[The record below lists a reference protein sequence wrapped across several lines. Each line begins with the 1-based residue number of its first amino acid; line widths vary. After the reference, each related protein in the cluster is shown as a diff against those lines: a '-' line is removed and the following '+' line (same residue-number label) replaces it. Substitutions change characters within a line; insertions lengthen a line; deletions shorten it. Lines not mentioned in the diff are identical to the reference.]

1 MRLKGDDRQFMLIL
15 GLNMFHA
22 DASAAIVLD
31 GEVKF
36 AIAEE
41 RLNRRKHFGG
51 FPALAVKACLDAV
64 GAKISDIDHVAVGQ
78 DSDANLAKKVQYALA
93 NPAKIPNFIR
103 LRQRKEAMR
112 DVRSLLAQALDVDSS
127 QLRFQEH
134 HLEHHIA
141 HIASAYYCSPWE
153 KAAGFSYDGSGDFV
167 STMMAR
173 CEGNEIEVIDRVFL
187 PHSLGSVYTMICEFI
202 GYTQY
207 GDEGKVMGLAP
218 YGKPTYTDEIR
229 KIVSPKN
236 GGFQLDLGYFKPLGS
251 NQGMQVLPD
260 GTVQLARHFSE
271 RMEKLF
277 GEPRRQHAEITQRDM
292 DLAFA
297 LQHRFEEVF
306 FHLLNDLHRS
316 VPVEDLAMAGGCA
329 LNSVA
334 NGKIFDET
342 PFRRTYIQP
351 AAGDEGLAIGAA
363 LHTYHSV
370 LKQPRRHELKN
381 SYLGPEFSEVR
392 IQSALRNAGL
402 EGKKL
407 ERLAFL
413 EAVADQIAAGN
424 VVGWFQGRM
433 EWGPRALGNRS
444 IVAHPG
450 LPNMKDIL
458 NARIKHREW
467 FRPFAPSILADYQ
480 HEYFEHDHPSPFMLH
495 VYKIYPEKRKE
506 LCAVNH
512 VDDTGRLQTVTRE
525 ENPLYYDLISA
536 FHRKTGIPV
545 ILNTSF
551 NENEPIVC
559 TPEEAIDCFQR
570 TRMDVLAIGPYMVV
584 KPEKDREEVV
594 VSAQQER
601 S

>member
-1 MRLKGDDRQFMLIL
+1 MLIL
-15 GLNMFHA
+15 GLNIFHA

-31 GEVKF
+31 GGVKF

-41 RLNRRKHFGG
+41 RLNRHKHFGG
-51 FPALAVKACLDAV
+51 FPALAIQACLDAV
-64 GAKISDIDHVAVGQ
+64 GAKISDVEHVAVGQ
-78 DSDANLAKKVQYALA
+78 DSDANLVKKVQYALS
-93 NPAKIPNFIR
+93 NPAKILNFIR

-112 DVRSLLAQALDVDSS
+112 DVRSLIAKALDVDPG

-173 CEGNEIEVIDRVFL
+173 CEGNDIEVLDRVFL
-187 PHSLGSVYTMICEFI
+187 PHSLGSLYTMICEFI
-202 GYTQY
+202 GYSNY

-218 YGKPTYTDEIR
+218 YGKDTYCTEIS
-229 KIVSPKN
+229 KIVSPKT
-236 GGFQLDLGYFKPLGS
+236 GGFQLNLSYFKPLGS

-260 GTVQLARHFSE
+260 GTVRLARHFSD
-271 RMEKLF
+271 RMESMF
-277 GEPRRQHAEITQRDM
+277 GEPRKPHTDIAQRDM

-297 LQHRFEEVF
+297 LQHRFEEIF
-306 FHLLNDLHRS
+306 FYLLHRLHER
-316 VPVEDLAMAGGCA
+316 VPLEDLAMAGGCA

-334 NGKIFDET
+334 NGKLFDRT

-370 LKQPRRHELKN
+370 LKQPRRHELKH
-381 SYLGPEFSEVR
+381 SYLGPEFSDSRV
-392 IQSALRNAGL
+392 QSALQSAGL
-402 EGKKL
+402 QYREL
-407 ERLAFL
+407 EWQALL
-413 EAVADQIAAGN
+413 DQVAEQIAAGN

-450 LPNMKDIL
+450 LPNMKDVL

-495 VYKIYPEKRKE
+495 VYKIRPEKRKA

-525 ENPLYYDLISA
+525 ENPMYYDLISA
-536 FHRKTGIPV
+536 FHRKTGLPV

-559 TPEEAIDCFQR
+559 SPEEAIDCFQR
-570 TRMDVLAIGPYMVV
+570 TRMDVLAIGSFLAV
-584 KPEKDREEVV
+584 KPEANREA
-594 VSAQQER
+594 SPGSSER
-601 S
+601 ESLAT

>member
-1 MRLKGDDRQFMLIL
+1 MLIL

-41 RLNRRKHFGG
+41 RLNRHKHFGG
-51 FPALAVKACLDAV
+51 FPELAVKACLDAV
-64 GAKISDIDHVAVGQ
+64 GAKISDVEHVAVGQ
-78 DSDANLAKKVQYALA
+78 DSDANLAKKVRYALA
-93 NPAKIPNFIR
+93 NPAKILNFIR
-103 LRQRKEAMR
+103 LRQRKETMR
-112 DVRSLLAQALDVDSS
+112 DVRSLLSKALQVNSS

-141 HIASAYYCSPWE
+141 HIASSYFCSPWE

-173 CEGNEIEVIDRVFL
+173 CEGNEIEVLDRVFL

-202 GYTQY
+202 GYSQY

-218 YGKPTYTDEIR
+218 YGKDTYRDEMS
-229 KIVSPKN
+229 KIVAPRN
-236 GGFQLDLGYFKPLGS
+236 GGFQLDLSYFKPLGS
-251 NQGMQVLPD
+251 NQGMQVLAD
-260 GTVQLARHFSE
+260 GTVKLARHFSQ
-271 RMEKLF
+271 RMETLF
-277 GEPRRQHAEITQRDM
+277 GEPRQPHTEIKQRDM

-297 LQHRFEEVF
+297 LQHRFEEIF
-306 FHLLNDLHRS
+306 FYLLNQLHSR
-316 VPVEDLAMAGGCA
+316 VPSEDLAMAGGCA

-334 NGKIFDET
+334 NGKLFDRT
-342 PFRRTYIQP
+342 PFCRTYIQP

-370 LKQPRRHELKN
+370 LKQPRRHELKQ
-381 SYLGPEFSEVR
+381 SYLGPEFSESR
-392 IQSALRNAGL
+392 IQSALEKAGL
-402 EGKKL
+402 EYRKL
-407 ERLAFL
+407 ERTAFL
-413 EAVADQIAAGN
+413 DTVAEKIASGN

-450 LPNMKDIL
+450 LPNMKDVL

-467 FRPFAPSILADYQ
+467 FRPFAPSIMADRQ

-495 VYKIYPEKRKE
+495 VYKIRPDKRKE

-512 VDDTGRLQTVTRE
+512 VDDTGRLQSVTRE
-525 ENPLYYDLISA
+525 ENPMYYDLISA

-559 TPEEAIDCFQR
+559 TPEEAIACFQR
-570 TRMDVLAIGPYMVV
+570 TRMDVLAIGSFLAA
-584 KPEKDREEVV
+584 KPSEKSETAHGSGAPQSR
-594 VSAQQER
+594 AG
-601 S
+601 

>member
-1 MRLKGDDRQFMLIL
+1 MLIL

-22 DASAAIVLD
+22 DASAAIVVD

-41 RLNRRKHFGG
+41 RLNRHKHFGG
-51 FPALAVKACLDAV
+51 FPSLAIKACLDAV
-64 GAKISDIDHVAVGQ
+64 GAKINDVKHVAIGQ
-78 DSDANLAKKVQYALA
+78 DTDANIAQKVKYALS
-93 NPAKIPNFIR
+93 NPVKILNFIR

-112 DVRSLLAQALDVDSS
+112 DVRSLIAQALDVNHA

-153 KAAGFSYDGSGDFV
+153 KASGLSYDGSGDFV
-167 STMMAR
+167 STMTAR
-173 CEGNEIEVIDRVFL
+173 CEGNEIQVLDRVFL
-187 PHSLGSVYTMICEFI
+187 PHSLGSFYTMICEFI
-202 GYTQY
+202 GYAKY

-218 YGKPTYTDEIR
+218 YGKETYCAEIE
-229 KIVSPKN
+229 KIVSPNYNKL
-236 GGFQLDLGYFKPLGS
+236 QLDLRYFKTLGS
-251 NQGMQVLPD
+251 NQGMQILPD
-260 GTVQLARHFSE
+260 GTVQLARHFSD

-277 GEPRRQHAEITQRDM
+277 GHPREPHSEITQRDM
-292 DLAFA
+292 DLAYA
-297 LQHRFEEVF
+297 MQHRFEQIF
-306 FHLLNDLHRS
+306 FHLLNRLHAR
-316 VPVEDLAMAGGCA
+316 VPSENLAMAGGCA

-334 NGKIFDET
+334 NGKLFDAT
-342 PFRRTYIQP
+342 PFRKTYIQP

-363 LHTYHSV
+363 LHAYHSV
-370 LKQPRRHELKN
+370 LKQPHRHELKN
-381 SYLGPEFSEVR
+381 AYLGPAFSESQ
-392 IQSALRNAGL
+392 IQSALQHAGL
-402 EGKKL
+402 ECRKL
-407 ERLAFL
+407 DRAALL
-413 EAVADQIAAGN
+413 ESVAEQIAAGN

-480 HEYFEHDHPSPFMLH
+480 HEYFEYDHPSPFMLH
-495 VYKIYPEKRKE
+495 VYKIRPDKRKV

-570 TRMDVLAIGPYMVV
+570 TRMDALAIGPFLTV
-584 KPEKDREEVV
+584 KP
-594 VSAQQER
+594 QEPEQATVTTTI
-601 S
+601 SQKNA

>member
-1 MRLKGDDRQFMLIL
+1 MLIL

-22 DASAAIVLD
+22 DASAAIVHD
-31 GEVKF
+31 GEVVF

-78 DSDANLAKKVQYALA
+78 DSDANLAKKVHYALA
-93 NPAKIPNFIR
+93 NPTRILNFIR
-103 LRQRKEAMR
+103 LRQRKESMR
-112 DVRSLLAQALDVDSS
+112 DVRSLLVKALEVDPAQL
-127 QLRFQEH
+127 QFQEH
-134 HLEHHIA
+134 HIEHHIA

-173 CEGNEIEVIDRVFL
+173 CEGNDIEVLERVFL

-202 GYTQY
+202 GYSKY

-218 YGKPTYTDEIR
+218 YGKNNHTCR
-229 KIVSPKN
+229 GVLSKIVAPRNSS
-236 GGFQLDLGYFKPLGS
+236 FQLDLSYFKPLGS
-251 NQGMQVLPD
+251 NAGMQVLPD
-260 GTVQLARHFSE
+260 GTVRLARHFSD
-271 RMEKLF
+271 RMEELF
-277 GEPRRQHAEITQRDM
+277 GKPRLPHSEITQRDM

-297 LQHRFEEVF
+297 LQQRFEEIF
-306 FHLLNDLHRS
+306 FHLLSHLHQKI
-316 VPVEDLAMAGGCA
+316 PCENLAMAGGCA

-334 NGKIFDET
+334 NGKLFDQT

-370 LKQPRRHELKN
+370 LQQPHRHELKN
-381 SYLGPEFSEVR
+381 SYLGPEFSDSR
-392 IQSALRNAGL
+392 IESSLKKAGL
-402 EGKKL
+402 NYRRL
-407 ERLAFL
+407 ERAPLQ
-413 EAVADQIAAGN
+413 EAVAEQIAAGN
-424 VVGWFQGRM
+424 VIGWFQGRM

-444 IVAHPG
+444 ILAHPG
-450 LPNMKDIL
+450 LPNMKDVL

-495 VYKIYPEKRKE
+495 VYKIRPEKRKL

-512 VDDTGRLQTVTRE
+512 VDDTGRLQTVAHD
-525 ENPLYYDLISA
+525 ENPMYYDLIAA

-545 ILNTSF
+545 VLNTSF

-570 TRMDVLAIGPYMVV
+570 TRMDVLAIGPFLVT
-584 KPEKDREEVV
+584 KPKAENSVP
-594 VSAQQER
+594 S
-601 S
+601 